1 MARIT
6 NAGWGEAVG
15 SKKEIDKRD
24 YPDYIPNKSD
34 IVRRMPMFENVIVD
48 QNPHW
53 NGAPY
58 DGGVSRSI
66 LAEIKNNFALPYILS
81 IVGVRRCGKST
92 LIRQIINHL
101 IGEKKIA
108 PKNILFLNLEH
119 PGFSRYKG
127 DVAYLERIYE
137 DYLKLA
143 APEGMVYCFLDEVHY
158 FSEWQVFVKAHYEQ
172 KMTKFIVT
180 GSNSRL
186 LSSEFITLLS
196 GRTIPVEVYPFS
208 FGEFMR
214 ARGMTATDTVS
225 LTMNRHQIRKLM
237 DDYLQFGGFPETA
250 FLKEPET
257 IREIHAMY
265 ARSILYQD
273 VAPRFGIKKPADL
286 ENLFYYLAANASS
299 LYTFNSLAKL
309 TNLSDKTIKEY
320 LSCFSHAYLLFTVD
334 AFSYSVKQQTKSP
347 KKIYSIDSGLAGSV
361 SFRFSDDTGRYL
373 ENAVFLELR
382 RRGKELYYYRTGNG
396 YEVDF
401 ICRNGREVTDL
412 IQVAKELRDE
422 KTKSRELRA
431 LFKAMD
437 ETGLTSGTIIT
448 CEEEEEITENSKI
461 VTIIPAYKFFS
472 ET

>member
-1 MARIT
+1 
-6 NAGWGEAVG
+6 
-15 SKKEIDKRD
+15 
-24 YPDYIPNKSD
+24 
-34 IVRRMPMFENVIVD
+34 MFENVIVD
-48 QNPHW
+48 QNQHW
-53 NGAPY
+53 EGTQY
-58 DGGVSRSI
+58 DGGVPRSI
-66 LAEIKNNFALPYILS
+66 LEEIKKNFDLPHILS

-101 IGEKKIA
+101 IGERKIA

-127 DVAYLERIYE
+127 EAAYLERIYE

-143 APEGMVYCFLDEVHY
+143 APEGMVYCFLDEVH
-158 FSEWQVFVKAHYEQ
+158 FFTEWQVFVKAHYEQ
-172 KMTKFIVT
+172 KKTKFIVT

-196 GRTIPVEVYPFS
+196 GRTIPTEVYPFS
-208 FGEFMR
+208 FGEFVR
-214 ARGMTATDTVS
+214 ARGMDEPDPVS
-225 LTMNRHQIRKLM
+225 LARNRHKIRSLM

-250 FLKEPET
+250 FLKEPGT

-273 VAPRFGIKKPADL
+273 VAARFGIKKPADL
-286 ENLFYYLAANASS
+286 ESLFYYLAANASS

-320 LSCFSHAYLLFTVD
+320 LSCFSDAYLLFTVD
-334 AFSYSVKQQTKSP
+334 AFSHSVKQQIKSP
-347 KKIYSIDSGLAGSV
+347 KKIYAIDTGLAGSV

-401 ICRNGREVTDL
+401 ICREGRKATDL
-412 IQVAKELRDE
+412 VQVAKELRDE

-431 LFKAMD
+431 LFRAMD
-437 ETGLTSGTIIT
+437 ETGLTNGTIVT
-448 CEEEEEITENSKI
+448 YEDEEEITEDSKT
-461 VTIIPAYKFFS
+461 VTIIPAYKFFQNRHS
-472 ET
+472 PA

>member
-1 MARIT
+1 
-6 NAGWGEAVG
+6 
-15 SKKEIDKRD
+15 
-24 YPDYIPNKSD
+24 
-34 IVRRMPMFENVIVD
+34 MFENVIVD
-48 QNPHW
+48 QNQHW
-53 NGAPY
+53 DGAQY
-58 DGGVSRSI
+58 DGGVPRSV
-66 LAEIKNNFALPYILS
+66 LEEIKKNFDLPHILS

-101 IGEKKIA
+101 IGERKTA

-127 DVAYLERIYE
+127 DAAYLERIYE

-143 APEGMVYCFLDEVHY
+143 APEGMIYCFLDEVHY

-172 KMTKFIVT
+172 KKTKFIVT

-196 GRTIPVEVYPFS
+196 GRTIPAEVYPFS
-208 FGEFMR
+208 FGEFVR
-214 ARGMTATDTVS
+214 ARGMDDRDPVS
-225 LTMNRHQIRKLM
+225 LARNRHKIRSLM

-250 FLKEPET
+250 FLKQPET

-273 VAPRFGIKKPADL
+273 VAARFGIKKPADL

-320 LSCFSHAYLLFTVD
+320 LSCFSDAYLLFTVD
-334 AFSYSVKQQTKSP
+334 AFSHSVKQQIRSP
-347 KKIYSIDSGLAGSV
+347 KKIYAVDSGLAGSV

-382 RRGKELYYYRTGNG
+382 RRGKELFYYRTGNG
-396 YEVDF
+396 HEVDF
-401 ICRNGREVTDL
+401 ICREGRKITDL

-431 LFKAMD
+431 LFRAMD
-437 ETGLTSGTIIT
+437 ETGLQNGTIVT
-448 CEEEEEITENSKI
+448 YEDEEEIKENSKT
-461 VTIIPAYKFFS
+461 VAIIPAYKFFS
-472 ET
+472 S